1 MAHTFPTRSNSP
13 SNGWSHGEPSVDAL
27 VAAGGDVAVLVDPQ
41 GVVQDV
47 RCPGDEALLAE
58 SARWRGR
65 PLVEVVTREARGKV
79 QDMLSEVAQR
89 GVSRSR
95 QVNHPSATGPDIPI
109 AYTLVRL
116 RPDGAAVALGRD
128 LRAIEALQ
136 QRLVESQ
143 QALERD
149 YWQMRQVETRY
160 RLLFQQVAD
169 PVLIAEADS
178 LRVID
183 ANPAAT
189 ALLGPRPSSGWTLD
203 AAFDPASRSLLEEH
217 LAVVRSQG
225 GARTL
230 RLPLRTGG
238 GEVIVRAALMPLEKT
253 GHYLL
258 QLVPVRGGEGRTEGP
273 AAAAIPLFDAQPDA
287 FVLVGDDGRVLHAN
301 RAFLDLA
308 QVASVEQVRGRDI
321 GEWMGRPGADA
332 DGVLA
337 LLRNHGSV
345 RLFSTALRG
354 TLGSVAEVEASG
366 ARVTGPEGAM
376 SGLVLRDVGRRLAAG
391 PHGARDLTLAVEQ
404 LTALVGRVSL
414 RDLVRDTT
422 SLVERHFIEAALE
435 LSEQNRTTA
444 AQILGVSRQSLYVKL
459 RRFGGTKAAAPK
471 RGRRAGTKT
480 SRTRRPRK

>member
-1 MAHTFPTRSNSP
+1 
-13 SNGWSHGEPSVDAL
+13 
-27 VAAGGDVAVLVDPQ
+27 
-41 GVVQDV
+41 
-47 RCPGDEALLAE
+47 
-58 SARWRGR
+58 
-65 PLVEVVTREARGKV
+65 
-79 QDMLSEVAQR
+79 
-89 GVSRSR
+89 
-95 QVNHPSATGPDIPI
+95 
-109 AYTLVRL
+109 
-116 RPDGAAVALGRD
+116 LGRD

-183 ANPAAT
+183 ANPAAA
-189 ALLGPRPSSGWTLD
+189 ALLGPRPASGWTLD
-203 AAFDPASRSLLEEH
+203 AAFDPSSRAELEEH
-217 LAVVRSQG
+217 LTVVRSQG
-225 GARTL
+225 SARDI
-230 RLPLRTGG
+230 RLPLRTVGAD
-238 GEVIVRAALMPLEKT
+238 VIVRAALMPLEKT
-253 GHYLL
+253 GHYLV
-258 QLVPVRGGEGRTEGP
+258 QLVPVRGSEPATDGP
-273 AAAAIPLFDAQPDA
+273 GGAALSVLDAQPDA
-287 FVLVGDDGRVLHAN
+287 FVLVADDGRVLHAN

-308 QVASVEQVRGRDI
+308 QVASVEQVRGKAI
-321 GEWMGRPGADA
+321 SEWVGRPGADA
-332 DGVLA
+332 EGVLT

-354 TLGSVAEVEASG
+354 TLGGVAEIEASG
-366 ARVTGPEGAM
+366 ARVTGADGPVN
-376 SGLVLRDVGRRLAAG
+376 GLVLRDVGRRLAAG

-422 SLVERHFIEAALE
+422 ALVERHFIEAALE

-480 SRTRRPRK
+480 TKTKRPRK